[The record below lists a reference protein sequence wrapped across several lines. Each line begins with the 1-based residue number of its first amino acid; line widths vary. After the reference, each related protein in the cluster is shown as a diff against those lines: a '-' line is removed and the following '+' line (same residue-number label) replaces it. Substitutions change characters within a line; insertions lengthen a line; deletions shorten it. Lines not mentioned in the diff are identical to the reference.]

1 MGAYHAKGI
10 QLGLQSTT
18 VKEMDMT
25 SAWDL
30 SVSQQHTICF
40 PLKENERKQRK
51 KKFKKKC
58 KEGRKKRRRK
68 GKYSLFFLTLL
79 QLEFS

>member
-10 QLGLQSTT
+10 QLGLQNTT

-30 SVSQQHTICF
+30 SVSQQYTICF

-51 KKFKKKC
+51 KKFKKNVR
-58 KEGRKKRRRK
+58 KEGRKEEEKENIL
-68 GKYSLFFLTLL
+68 YFSSL
-79 QLEFS
+79 SCN

>member
-51 KKFKKKC
+51 KKFKKNVR
-58 KEGRKKRRRK
+58 KEGRKEEEKENIL
-68 GKYSLFFLTLL
+68 YFSSL
-79 QLEFS
+79 SCN

>member
-10 QLGLQSTT
+10 QLGLQSTI

-51 KKFKKKC
+51 KKFKKNVR
-58 KEGRKKRRRK
+58 KEGRKEEEKENIL
-68 GKYSLFFLTLL
+68 YFSSL
-79 QLEFS
+79 SCN